1 MVSPSLTDALK
12 RLLPSPSPPLQ
23 KSASNTQTQSLSHH
37 HHTLSPLSLSLSLSY
52 TNTLPLSISPIG
64 TTHPTRTQFEYLFYS
79 PEYIEHLLPLS
90 SFSLFLSLTPKHFL
104 ANCQKLQRNLWRN
117 LRRCECVFCQIVG
130 GCVRVSH
137 KVCKRERKRTANKID
152 RLIQRL
158 RKFERGREKFW
169 ERERERERE
178 REKEKL
184 IEREMEKMKSN
195 ETEKE
200 RTSASES
207 GRERGYPTERQRES

>member
-37 HHTLSPLSLSLSLSY
+37 KHTLSPLSLSLSY

-90 SFSLFLSLTPKHFL
+90 WFSLFLSLTPKHFL

-178 REKEKL
+178 KEKL